1 MFIATTIS
9 FVDILDYNT
18 TNNIGLDL
26 EGDYCFDSEYY
37 GCGYWVATTESD
49 LLDTVSKDLIKYVYE
64 HFDDGRELDEHK
76 ITIYVYDLNGDT
88 KPYSIDIEPILDTY
102 RDNKKEL

>member
-9 FVDILDYNT
+9 FVDILNYNA

-37 GCGYWVATTESD
+37 GCVYWVTTTESD
-49 LLDTVSKDLIKYVYE
+49 LLDTVSKNLIEYMDE

-76 ITIYVYDLNGDT
+76 ITIYVLVTLSRIASTLSLSLIRIVTIRRSCNV
-88 KPYSIDIEPILDTY
+88 
-102 RDNKKEL
+102 